1 MNKYSNLI
9 YLCILSLFLFSSCKT
24 NKIST
29 QGIKGQ
35 IYWVEGNQMPQ
46 ATAGDKPESA
56 SPTTKKPVKRT
67 IQIHQLTHINEASL
81 GDYLFGNIETPLVA
95 SVETNKEGEFSVEL
109 PPGKYSIFT
118 VEEKG
123 YFASIFDLDSYIHPV
138 TVKEKEWN
146 KVEIIIDYKASF

>member
-1 MNKYSNLI
+1 MNKFSSLTYV
-9 YLCILSLFLFSSCKT
+9 CILSLFLFSSCKT

-35 IYWVEGNQMPQ
+35 IFWVEGNQMPQ
-46 ATAGDKPESA
+46 AKSEGSTSV
-56 SPTTKKPVKRT
+56 SPAAKRPVKRT

-95 SVETNKEGEFSVEL
+95 SVETNNEGEFSVKL

-118 VEEKG
+118 VEENG

-138 TVKEKEWN
+138 
-146 KVEIIIDYKASF
+146 KVEENEWSKIEITIDYKASF